1 MEEDQVKELKKIRKH
16 RLNVIIIVILIV
28 FVLGVAAFSYFRII
42 TEGRLIL
49 RQGKNVKLALDMMD
63 IEYYRENKSVYN
75 PNSPNGLSSG
85 VEQQLYDIVGQ
96 TGEVEVLSYDTAER
110 RILYMIY
117 EEENYRVIYKYD
129 DVNGDQWKVDYL
141 MTIFDYSY

>member
-1 MEEDQVKELKKIRKH
+1 MEEDQVKELKKIKKH

-28 FVLGVAAFSYFRII
+28 FVLGVAAFSYFRIT

-85 VEQQLYDIVGQ
+85 VEQQLYDIVGE
-96 TGEVEVLSYDTAER
+96 TGEIEVLSYDTAER

-117 EEENYRVIYKYD
+117 EEEKYRVIYKYD

-141 MTIFDYSY
+141 VTLFDYSY